1 MSNLFP
7 FQLHDLML
15 SPMEEVVSRL
25 DEDEGSGIS
34 ALIMS
39 SIDLK
44 LTTSLQE
51 LDELV
56 AKTLLSVQTAKK
68 NINIKHLTED
78 ALQVRCSP

>member
-1 MSNLFP
+1 
-7 FQLHDLML
+7 ML
-15 SPMEEVVSRL
+15 SPMEEVISRL